1 MSREASPTMHY
12 FRRNRKYSD
21 KNEEVVNHSPS
32 KPKIIDGR
40 EDEMHSGISNGSE
53 GNESNIT

>member
-1 MSREASPTMHY
+1 MHY

-21 KNEEVVNHSPS
+21 KKEEVVNHSAS